1 MPQPALIGALME
13 YIETLVALTIRH
25 GWLLPRATSQPR
37 GREFPSRRQVEEHFL
52 PQKRIIKITP

>member
-13 YIETLVALTIRH
+13 YIETLVALMIRR

-37 GREFPSRRQVEEHFL
+37 GREFPSGWGVEEHFL
-52 PQKRIIKITP
+52 PQKRVIKIMP